1 MTATG
6 FIGSFTLKGKND
18 GNPILVLVT
27 NNHVFQT
34 LEQALKA
41 SYQFGYHTDSEK
53 WQPDL
58 IKGEDLIY
66 NNEDYFFTHHAQV
79 KFLLYSSF
87 TCS

>member
-1 MTATG
+1 MEVTATG
-6 FIGSFTLKGKND
+6 FVGSLTLQGKNGGD
-18 GNPILVLVT
+18 PILVLVT

-58 IKGEDLIY
+58 IEGKDFIV
-66 NNEDYFFTHHAQV
+66 NNKDFFFTHHKQV
-79 KFLLYSSF
+79 RFLLER
-87 TCS
+87 CM